1 MGKGRVYK
9 KNNFRRSQREIT
21 LIKIT
26 KDTDGYEDILTSEAL
41 EFVEVMAKRYTKVID
56 KYLYLRE
63 ISVELDF
70 SVVTEDIRNKEWQ
83 VADIPEEIADRRVEI
98 TGPVERKMVINA
110 LNSGANV
117 FMADFEDSNSPTWE
131 NCIQGQT
138 NLRDAVSKTIEHYDD
153 VKDKHYKLNS
163 ETAVLFVRPR
173 GFHLKEKHVLVDGV
187 EVPASIFDFAL
198 YFFHN
203 AKTLLESGSRPYFY
217 LPKIEH
223 SREAQLWKGIFRS
236 AEEYIGIP
244 KGTIRATVLLETFPA
259 TFQMEEIL
267 YELKEYSAG
276 LNCGRWDYIFSYIK
290 TMKDDKERLVPDRDL
305 VGMEQHF
312 MKSYSELLV
321 ATCHKRGAHAMG
333 GMAAQIPIK
342 NDEKANKIALKKVKK
357 DKIREVK
364 AGHDGTWVAHPGLV
378 PIAKKAFDR
387 HMKKS
392 NQINKKR
399 RKRKEAITAED
410 LTRVPDGEFT
420 RTGFSKNID
429 VSLRYLNAWLS
440 GNGCVPIN
448 NLMEDAATAEI
459 SRVQLWQWIKHGA
472 TLEDGTVVTQKYFQ
486 EELQKTSKQLDISDT
501 VTELLQDFC
510 LQEELDEFLTTKAYQ
525 LL

>member
-1 MGKGRVYK
+1 M
-9 KNNFRRSQREIT
+9 IT
-21 LIKIT
+21 IT
-26 KDTDGYEDILTSEAL
+26 GNTGGHEDILTEDAMAFL
-41 EFVEVMAKRYTKVID
+41 KTMAKRYTNVID
-56 KYLYLRE
+56 RHLHLR
-63 ISVELDF
+63 SLGTELDF
-70 SVVTEDIRNKEWQ
+70 AKLTMDVREADWQ
-83 VADIPEEIADRRVEI
+83 VAGIPEEIADRRVEI

-138 NLRDAVSKTIEHYDD
+138 NLRDAVNKTIEYYDD
-153 VKDKHYKLNS
+153 VKKKHYKLNS

-173 GFHLKEKHVLVDGV
+173 GLHLKEKHVLVDNV

-203 AKTLLESGSRPYFY
+203 AKTLIESGSRPYFY

-259 TFQMEEIL
+259 TLQMEEIL
-267 YELKEYSAG
+267 YELREYSAG

-290 TMKDDKERLVPDRDL
+290 TLKGSRDHLVPDRDL

-312 MKSYSELLV
+312 MKSYGDLLIH
-321 ATCHKRGAHAMG
+321 TCHKRGAHAMG

-342 NDEKANKIALKKVKK
+342 NDEKANKAALTKVKK

-378 PIAKKAFDR
+378 SLAKKVFDK
-387 HMKKS
+387 HMKTP
-392 NQINKKR
+392 NQIHKKKKVR
-399 RKRKEAITAED
+399 ILSED
-410 LTRVPDGEFT
+410 LLRPPEGDFT
-420 RTGFSKNID
+420 MAGFVKNID
-429 VSLRYLNAWLS
+429 VSLRYLDAWLA

-459 SRVQLWQWIKHGA
+459 SRVQLWQWISHQTKL
-472 TLEDGTVVTQKYFQ
+472 TDGTPVTK
-486 EELQKTSKQLDISDT
+486 ELFENKLHEVGSALNVKSEA
-501 VTELLQDFC
+501 VNLLHNFC
-510 LQEELDEFLTTKAYQ
+510 LQEELDNFLTIKAYE